1 MKKIIVILLALTLVL
16 SFAACTEKDSA
27 TKIKQEYQ
35 SFDWENAMETQR
47 VAKAKELIAR
57 IDKLPAAEQQEL
69 TEIKNELKKI
79 ADGSTAIVPSPSPS
93 PIVTPIPSPSPI
105 VSPTVKPIIKTY

>member
-1 MKKIIVILLALTLVL
+1 MKKIIVILLALALVL

-27 TKIKQEYQ
+27 AKIKQEYQ
-35 SFDWENAMETQR
+35 SFDWENSMETQR

-79 ADGSTAIVPSPSPS
+79 ADGSTAIVPSPSP
-93 PIVTPIPSPSPI
+93 IVSPI
-105 VSPTVKPIIKTY
+105 VSPMPSVSPSINPIIKTY